1 MSLKSDK
8 CLQNRLKLTS
18 EGFSTAGFRIENIDA
33 FQKKGGIDFCS
44 QMPHFD
50 VTSEDET
57 RVKAIDFN
65 PYCISVFFLSQVEG
79 NALSHFK
86 NVGVQ
91 LR

>member
-18 EGFSTAGFRIENIDA
+18 EGFSTAGFRIENFDA
-33 FQKKGGIDFCS
+33 FLKRGELIFVS

>member
-18 EGFSTAGFRIENIDA
+18 EGFFYRRIPDRKFRYLP
-33 FQKKGGIDFCS
+33 KKGGLIFVS

-65 PYCISVFFLSQVEG
+65 PYCISVFFLSKVEG

>member
-33 FQKKGGIDFCS
+33 FQKKEGLIFVS

-65 PYCISVFFLSQVEG
+65 PYCISVFFSEQSRRQRTFTL
-79 NALSHFK
+79 
-86 NVGVQ
+86 
-91 LR
+91 

>member
-18 EGFSTAGFRIENIDA
+18 EGFSTAGFRIENFDT

-57 RVKAIDFN
+57 GVKAIDFN
-65 PYCISVFFLSQVEG
+65 PYCISVFFSQPSRRQRTFT
-79 NALSHFK
+79 L
-86 NVGVQ
+86 
-91 LR
+91 